1 MTRLVIAAALTLTL
15 CVVAPAIG
23 QDAGL
28 RKRVLDARIDNLEQ
42 KIERARDREGVLS
55 SQIEVVT
62 QKIAALEGEVGSAQ
76 ARLDRLESE
85 LVLQQRRLDRLNELF
100 HLQTSRLEFLQ
111 AQHAAATVRLN
122 RRLVEIYT
130 SDPTEPL
137 SVVLEAA
144 SFGDML
150 DQLEFLSDI
159 GRQDEK
165 IVTEVRRAKLHM
177 HRLRENTKETR
188 EAQVETTRA
197 VEARTAEQRA
207 ARDRLAWSQRELA
220 TARQA
225 KQSTLNGVR
234 ADRNDAQAHMDELE
248 AESAALAAR
257 IQAAQAARAAQA
269 AQAAQ
274 TERSAHADRATS
286 QAMPSPASSEPASPE
301 PVSSGSGFIWP
312 VHGVVTSVFG
322 WRWGRMHEGIDIAVA
337 SGTPV
342 VSAAAG
348 TVIIAGWSGGYGNLV
363 VVDHGNGIAT
373 AYGHNTNVTVFVGQS
388 VSQGQLIAY
397 SGSTGHSTG
406 PHVHF
411 EVRVNGAAT
420 DPFGY
425 L

>member
-15 CVVAPAIG
+15 CVVAPATG

-111 AQHAAATVRLN
+111 KQHAAATVRLN

-159 GRQDEK
+159 GRKDEK

-225 KQSTLNGVR
+225 KQSTLHGVR